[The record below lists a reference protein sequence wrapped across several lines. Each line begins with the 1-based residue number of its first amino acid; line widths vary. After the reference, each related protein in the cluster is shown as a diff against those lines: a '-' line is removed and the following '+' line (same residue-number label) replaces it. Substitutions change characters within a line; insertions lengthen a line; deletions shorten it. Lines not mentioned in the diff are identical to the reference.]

1 MIFHQSDIGPAI
13 GQEIMNPSISI
24 ILPFEPKMTDPTVL
38 QTNLTLAREAVV
50 KCMATRYDPD
60 MIAVLDEKI
69 GHAVSKLNYDTHKKS
84 IALYISAIF
93 EKIFYLDFP
102 VEEKIIVNESFEIRD
117 LVYAKK
123 ELHKYLV
130 VVAGERCCKV
140 FIGNTNTF
148 IRIKSTVSEHPGDAN
163 QERSLEAFIRQ
174 ADAAVT
180 TLRQA
185 FPLPIFVLGIQRVTD
200 YFRSITTN
208 HSAIIS
214 YIQGNFEEAS
224 EHVLRIALT
233 PFIADWKQLKMTELF
248 QQINHAAHSGAICS
262 GIQDVHRQ
270 LVSRQGRKLIV
281 EKNFMH
287 PAAADINKLDDLRD
301 RARSAYIHDLV
312 DELIEKIL
320 AAGGEVEFVEEGSLK
335 DFGQIVLI
343 V

>member
-1 MIFHQSDIGPAI
+1 MIFHQSDIGLAI
-13 GQEIMNPSISI
+13 GQEIINPSISI
-24 ILPFEPKMTDPTVL
+24 ILPFEPKMTAPTVL
-38 QTNLTLAREAVV
+38 QSDLILAREAAV
-50 KCMATRYDPD
+50 KCMATRFEHE
-60 MIAVLDEKI
+60 MVAVLDEKI
-69 GHAVSKLNYDTHKKS
+69 GQAVDKLNYDTHKKS
-84 IALYISAIF
+84 VALFISTIL

-148 IRIKSTVSEHPGDAN
+148 IRIKSTVPEHTGGSY

-174 ADAAVT
+174 ADAELT
-180 TLRQA
+180 TLRQT
-185 FPLPIFVLGIQRVTD
+185 FPLPIFVLGSQRVTD

-208 HSAIIS
+208 RSTIIS
-214 YIQGNFEEAS
+214 YIQGNFEDAS

-248 QQINHAAHSGAICS
+248 QQINHAALGGAICS
-262 GIQDVHRQ
+262 GIQDVHRK
-270 LVSRQGRKLIV
+270 LVSGKGRKLIV

-287 PAAADINKLDDLRD
+287 PAATEINTHDETRAT
-301 RARSAYIHDLV
+301 ARSAYIHDLV
-312 DELIEKIL
+312 DELIERTL
-320 AAGGEVEFVEEGSLK
+320 AAGGDVEFVEEGSLK